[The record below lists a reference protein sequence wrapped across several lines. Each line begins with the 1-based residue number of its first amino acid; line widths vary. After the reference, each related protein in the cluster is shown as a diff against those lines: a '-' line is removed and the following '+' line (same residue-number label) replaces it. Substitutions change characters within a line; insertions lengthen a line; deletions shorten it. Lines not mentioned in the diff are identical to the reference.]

1 MVKITIMIM
10 IMMLCIVVASPT
22 SRSASLHY
30 ANPSMYNAFLV
41 LFEAKCELEGG
52 RGRVRRGRGERE
64 GGREE
69 GRKDSE
75 RGETKRRRGNENRK
89 NQKKMCEQDGSAAG
103 SGSSRANDLPI
114 SPIVLD

>member
-1 MVKITIMIM
+1 MAYASDLLAFPFRSVALHSLRSSNLARHQSTMMMMKIMMKITIMVKITIMIM

-52 RGRVRRGRGERE
+52 RGRVRRGRGER
-64 GGREE
+64 GGR
-69 GRKDSE
+69 GRGKE
-75 RGETKRRRGNENRK
+75 R
-89 NQKKMCEQDGSAAG
+89 Q
-103 SGSSRANDLPI
+103 
-114 SPIVLD
+114 